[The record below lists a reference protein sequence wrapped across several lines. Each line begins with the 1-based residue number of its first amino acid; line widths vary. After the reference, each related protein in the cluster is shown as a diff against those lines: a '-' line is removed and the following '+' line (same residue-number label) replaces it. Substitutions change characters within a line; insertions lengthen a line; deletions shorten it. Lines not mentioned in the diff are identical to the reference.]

1 MKEQLIRTVS
11 ESMYNHLTIEQI
23 HILERTLSLELDKYN
38 VELKKGNIIVYDGN
52 AEQIVRSFLIAKH
65 IAGCSDK
72 TITAYKF
79 NLQKFILN
87 LRRPLLETDT
97 NDIRCY
103 LAAYKERRKVGNT
116 TLNNM
121 RASLS
126 SFFSWLHD
134 EGMISKNP
142 MRRISPIKVPKTIQ
156 KPYDPEEMEKLRI
169 ECKRERDLAILEF
182 LYSTGVRVSEAVK
195 LNRDQV
201 NFSECECVVYG
212 KGAKER
218 EVFINPRACVHLKKY
233 LDSRVDDNP
242 ALFVFTKK
250 PYKRL
255 SESGM
260 WAFLHNIGIKAGVE
274 KTHPHRFRRT
284 MATDALNRGMPL
296 QEVKQMLGHEKV
308 DTTMLYCTVS
318 KENVKT
324 SHRKYIV

>member
-1 MKEQLIRTVS
+1 ME
-11 ESMYNHLTIEQI
+11 
-23 HILERTLSLELDKYN
+23 
-38 VELKKGNIIVYDGN
+38 
-52 AEQIVRSFLIAKH
+52 
-65 IAGCSDK
+65 C
-72 TITAYKF
+72 
-79 NLQKFILN
+79 
-87 LRRPLLETDT
+87 
-97 NDIRCY
+97 
-103 LAAYKERRKVGNT
+103 RRK
-116 TLNNM
+116 
-121 RASLS
+121 
-126 SFFSWLHD
+126 
-134 EGMISKNP
+134 
-142 MRRISPIKVPKTIQ
+142 
-156 KPYDPEEMEKLRI
+156 
-169 ECKRERDLAILEF
+169 RDLAIVEF
-182 LYSTGVRVSEAVK
+182 LYSTGVRVSEAVQ

-260 WAFLHNIGIKAGVE
+260 WALLHNIGIKAGVE

-284 MATDALNRGMPL
+284 MATDALNRGIPL

-308 DTTMLYCTVS
+308 DTTMLYCMVS
-318 KENVKT
+318 KENVKM